1 MSLTLMC
8 GLWASGFLWP
18 RFGSCISRLNEVPGL
33 NLSTTG
39 FAFIDAVPEC
49 FAFSEFSIL
58 LPLLPDILPSSL
70 RVMLLSEVSAA
81 GSRLI
86 VGAALSASTF
96 PSPPFPC
103 AFLDLAAKMASTT
116 LCTDSLSFGS
126 NFMSACISSRTI
138 PSSFPSSAFILAALG
153 APGESLDFASPRDER
168 QRSHLGRRPK
178 VCHST
183 CRIKLH
189 QKNIH
194 FLSFFRL

>member
-8 GLWASGFLWP
+8 GLWDSGFLWP
-18 RFGSCISRLNEVPGL
+18 RFGSCISRLTEVPGL

-153 APGESLDFASPRDER
+153 APGESPEFASP
-168 QRSHLGRRPK
+168 
-178 VCHST
+178 
-183 CRIKLH
+183 
-189 QKNIH
+189 
-194 FLSFFRL
+194 